1 VKNTFFYIALIMLN
15 SCSFAQKEN
24 LVELDIEFNNSFH
37 SESEIGKLELDSVLC
52 GLNFVKGTNYPKT
65 KNEIAQLKV
74 KLGKEYTLLIDSI
87 EKRKFIDSVGDLF
100 TEKLVNEII
109 PYWYGTKWD
118 FNGYTAIP
126 NQGVIACGYF
136 VSTTLKDMGL
146 NLNRYKLAQQGPEN
160 EAKTVSISDENLF
173 SFEIIHF
180 STISEM
186 LRELKEGLYFV
197 GVDSHV
203 GYFYK
208 KGEYNLFLHSNYIEG
223 KVMVEIAE
231 ISMAFKST
239 RYYFSSISANQ
250 ELILSWLTNK
260 QVEIIK

>member
-1 VKNTFFYIALIMLN
+1 M
-15 SCSFAQKEN
+15 
-24 LVELDIEFNNSFH
+24 
-37 SESEIGKLELDSVLC
+37 
-52 GLNFVKGTNYPKT
+52 
-65 KNEIAQLKV
+65 
-74 KLGKEYTLLIDSI
+74 GKEYTLLINSI
-87 EKRKFIDSVGDLF
+87 EKRKFIDSIGNLF

-160 EAKTVSISDENLF
+160 EAKTVSISSENLVAY
-173 SFEIIHF
+173 EIGDF
-180 STISEM
+180 NTISEM
-186 LRELKEGLYFV
+186 LKEFDEGLYFV

-208 KGEYNLFLHSNYIEG
+208 KGAYNLFLHSNYIEG

-231 ISMAFKST
+231 TSIAFRSN
-239 RYYFSSISANQ
+239 RYYFSSITTNQ
-250 ELILSWLTNK
+250 EIILSWLQNTV
-260 QVEIIK
+260 VEILISD